1 LSFIP
6 PIKNCFFGGTLE
18 GELLIYS
25 LQKEELED
33 LSLKHASTWLGNQE
47 SGSLN
52 SKGEALILFE

>member
-1 LSFIP
+1 
-6 PIKNCFFGGTLE
+6 LE

-52 SKGEALILFE
+52 SKGVALILFE